1 MSRQDILDGLA
12 TQLRNAIRRI
22 IIAVT
27 GIGGL
32 GKTTVV
38 TALCHHPFVQKKF
51 TYGVLFVELG
61 PQATDP
67 MIKLNEIYFEL
78 VGKQNKN
85 INNVEAEIKE
95 ITKNNWQNLLVII
108 DDIWYSKDAQPIV
121 NAFDNCHMVL
131 TTRRNDIAVS
141 LKAQSIMKMDAMTL
155 DEALALLTNKLFDLS
170 KLSREELK
178 LLEKLANDAHRWPVL
193 LSLIRGQ
200 LHHSLKL
207 KTQDAIKKVQM
218 KLQSRG
224 LTAFDKND
232 IESVKRS
239 RNKSVTICI
248 ETTLEL
254 LTESVLNKFITLVL
268 FTGIGGHFIKDVLH
282 ILWNVPNPVAREAI
296 NLLSAYSLISIKDA
310 RMQYIKSQIVC
321 THNVIC
327 QYVIEHA
334 ITSEQVASLSPF
346 AMLNTHKA
354 VCSELESLFK
364 GSYGIQNLSQLDPK
378 EHLAYN
384 MHKIEQVV
392 IPFQLKRI
400 TAHLLHDPHVIL
412 LILQRIQ
419 GTIHASNNEMQILN
433 RFGEEIVNINRD
445 CKKALK
451 DSRIIDRKINLKVQ
465 NFLYHK
471 NYVELESV
479 LEEHCTTTS
488 IGVIAQKCISVIGE
502 IIPFC
507 EDTLKASFGYVTE
520 MLHKMT
526 PHYHS
531 IDKEQLPVMKLYI
544 NLHKDISKALEIGSS
559 EELNK
564 TYAYIACGEFNSK
577 LESLSFQ
584 TMTEFSER
592 MPQVLSSSLAMYNK

>member
-1 MSRQDILDGLA
+1 MA
-12 TQLRNAIRRI
+12 TQLRDAIGKT

-38 TALCHHPFVQKKF
+38 TALCHHPFIEKKF
-51 TYGVLFVELG
+51 KYGVLFIELG

-67 MIKLNEIYFEL
+67 IIKLNEIYFEL
-78 VGKQNKN
+78 VGKHNKN

-108 DDIWYSKDAQPIV
+108 DDIWYREDAEPIV
-121 NAFDNCHMVL
+121 NAFDNCRMVL

-141 LKAQSIMKMDAMTL
+141 LKAQSIVKMDPMTL

-170 KLSREELK
+170 KLSREELE

-200 LHHSLKL
+200 LHHSLNL
-207 KTQDAIKKVQM
+207 NTQDAIKKVQM
-218 KLQSRG
+218 KLQSKG

-254 LTESVLNKFITLVL
+254 LTESVLNKLITLVL

-282 ILWNVPNPVAREAI
+282 VLWKVPNPEAREAI
-296 NLLSAYSLISIKDA
+296 TILSAYSLVSLKEPI
-310 RMQYIKSQIVC
+310 MQHIKSQIVG
-321 THNVIC
+321 THSVIC
-327 QYVIEHA
+327 QYIVEHVIR
-334 ITSEQVASLSPF
+334 SEQVANLSPF
-346 AMLNTHKA
+346 AMLNTYKA
-354 VCSELESLFK
+354 VWSELESLYK
-364 GSYGIQNLSQLDPK
+364 VSYGKQRASQLDPK
-378 EHLAYN
+378 EYLAYN
-384 MHKIEQVV
+384 MHKIEQVS

-412 LILQRIQ
+412 LMLQRIQ
-419 GTIHASNNEMQILN
+419 ATIHASNNKMQILT
-433 RFGEEIVNINRD
+433 RFGEQIVNINHN

-465 NFLYHK
+465 NFLYQK
-471 NYVELESV
+471 KYVELESI
-479 LEEHCTTTS
+479 LEEYCTTFS
-488 IGVIAQKCISVIGE
+488 IGVIAQNCISVIEG
-502 IIPFC
+502 IIPLC
-507 EDTLKASFGYVTE
+507 EDTLKESFGYVTE
-520 MLHKMT
+520 MLQKMT
-526 PHYHS
+526 PQYHS

-544 NLHKDISKALEIGSS
+544 NLHKDIAKALETGSR

-564 TYAYIACGEFNSK
+564 IYIYIACGEFNLN
-577 LESLSFQ
+577 LESLSFN
-584 TMTEFSER
+584 TMTEFRER
-592 MPQVLSSSLAMYNK
+592 IPQVLSSSLAMYNK